1 MAPEDYRKAAG
12 LPFRTAHLAY
22 QIGED
27 GRLHRRSARQTQGGL
42 MALSDPAAPPI
53 RESGPLCREILRT
66 CINHAFEGVCA
77 DFGPQRTPDRAA
89 FLAELG
95 PLLQRSSKKL
105 FVSAAYGR
113 TVPSAHVL
121 VNTALS
127 YADKAQ
133 RARSLGGRRIAAM
146 AVSGALALGM
156 LTSAVCA
163 LSMPENQG
171 KIAFFA
177 GIDKAKFR
185 RQVLPGDTLRL
196 EVEMLRVRGNFG
208 MGKGTA
214 TVGGER
220 AASAEI
226 TFALMK

>member
-1 MAPEDYRKAAG
+1 
-12 LPFRTAHLAY
+12 
-22 QIGED
+22 
-27 GRLHRRSARQTQGGL
+27 
-42 MALSDPAAPPI
+42 MALYNKEQIMEIIPHRDPFLLIDEVEELEVGKRVVATKFISPDSFWFQGHFP
-53 RESGPLCREILRT
+53 GHPVT
-66 CINHAFEGVCA
+66 PGVLIIEM
-77 DFGPQRTPDRAA
+77 
-89 FLAELG
+89 LAQAG
-95 PLLQRSSKKL
+95 
-105 FVSAAYGR
+105 
-113 TVPSAHVL
+113 
-121 VNTALS
+121 
-127 YADKAQ
+127 
-133 RARSLGGRRIAAM
+133 
-146 AVSGALALGM
+146 
-156 LTSAVCA
+156 AVCA
-163 LSMPENQG
+163 LSMPETQG